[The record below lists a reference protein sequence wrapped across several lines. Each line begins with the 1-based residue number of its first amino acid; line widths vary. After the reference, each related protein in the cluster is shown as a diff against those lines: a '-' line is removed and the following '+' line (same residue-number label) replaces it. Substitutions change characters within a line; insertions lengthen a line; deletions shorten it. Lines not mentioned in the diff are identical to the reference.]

1 VNDKKVADGRIERTE
16 PMMFSSDDAAD
27 VGIDE
32 GTPVTE
38 DYASATSGFTGKI
51 LKVKVDVKPMGAGEK
66 AGASKA
72 AAETSERLDAS
83 N

>member
-1 VNDKKVADGRIERTE
+1 
-16 PMMFSSDDAAD
+16 M
-27 VGIDE
+27 DE

-38 DYASATSGFTGKI
+38 DYTPSKSGFTGKI

-66 AGASKA
+66 AAASQA
-72 AAETSERLDAS
+72 AVETAEKVDAA